1 MRSPRFFWAP
11 LPLLLLASCSL
22 DGKPKQPLEL
32 REAPSAICGGGASRK
47 GDGKGGN
54 GTGGNSGTTTTG
66 TYTNAGGSGGG
77 GYVGGGGF
85 GATGGV
91 GGVTGGVGGGGATNC
106 GGSGGSGGAGNGG
119 CGGVVAGG
127 AGGGGAGGGGA
138 GGSGGA
144 IAGGSGGAGAS
155 AAVPEKKPLV
165 ANDCSGIDLNAP
177 AKLYLSSDDSNSM
190 ASAAIV
196 RAQIHGGATEI
207 SPAVLRTYE
216 ILNYYR
222 YQFAPPPAG
231 SLSIVSQLGSCALS
245 GDLALQIAVTSPASV
260 ADRLPMSVT
269 LVLDTSGS
277 MEGSPIELE
286 RAAVKAIASTL
297 RQGDI
302 VSAVTWSVGQTAM
315 LDGYTVTAPNDPTL
329 VNLADSLQASGG
341 TDLNG
346 GLQAGYALAKQYQAP
361 NRINRVI
368 LISDGQ
374 ANVGVTEEEIIGAAA
389 KDEDAEG
396 IYLVGVGVGD
406 GINDTLMDTVTDAGR
421 GAYIYL
427 DSPEEAA
434 RMFVDRFPETVQV
447 AARDVRIELTLPPYF
462 KIQKFYGE
470 EYSPDPAKVRTQH
483 LAPDDSMMLYQIIHP
498 CDPSLPS
505 ANDPYKVVVTWKDPQ
520 SGASLSAT
528 QDTTLGALGIDDGN
542 LSKAAAIIAYTEAV
556 KALPPLDQADRIAT
570 LQDARTFVKSVDPS
584 AADPDLVE
592 IEGLLGQLIVNNGG

>member
-1 MRSPRFFWAP
+1 MRSLRFFWAP

-22 DGKPKQPLEL
+22 DGKPKEPLEL

-54 GTGGNSGTTTTG
+54 GTGGNTGTTTTG
-66 TYTNAGGSGGG
+66 TYTNAGGSGGSG
-77 GYVGGGGF
+77 EFGGGGGF

-91 GGVTGGVGGGGATNC
+91 GGGTGGVGATGGVGGGGASNC
-106 GGSGGSGGAGNGG
+106 GGSGGSGGGNGG
-119 CGGVVAGG
+119 CGGAVSGG
-127 AGGGGAGGGGA
+127 AGGAVGGGGGA
-138 GGSGGA
+138 LP
-144 IAGGSGGAGAS
+144 GGSGGAGAS

-165 ANDCSGIDLNAP
+165 ANECSGIDLNAP

-196 RAQIHGGATEI
+196 RSQIHGGAAEI
-207 SPAVLRTYE
+207 SPAVVRTYE

-222 YQFAPPPAG
+222 YHFAPPPAG

-245 GDLALQIAVTSPASV
+245 GDLALQIAVTSPDAV

-286 RAAVKAIASTL
+286 RAAVKAIAATL

-346 GLQAGYALAKQYQAP
+346 GLQAGYALAKQYKAP
-361 NRINRVI
+361 GRINRVI

-389 KDEDAEG
+389 NDQDAEG

-483 LAPDDSMMLYQIIHP
+483 LAPNDSMMLYQIIHP
-498 CDPSLPS
+498 CDPALPS
-505 ANDPYKVVVTWKDPQ
+505 ANDPYKVVVTWKDPLN
-520 SGASLSAT
+520 GASQSAT

-556 KALPPLDQADRIAT
+556 KALPPLAPADRIAT
-570 LQDARTFVKSVDPS
+570 LQDAQTFVKSVDPS

-592 IEGLLGQLIVNNGG
+592 IDSLLGQLILNNGG